1 MIHPVW
7 TLPWLSLLIWVPILA
22 GALLFMI
29 GGDKK
34 PCLVKWVAL
43 GVSLGCFMLSLF
55 VWGQFDNTQSAFQFV
70 EKMDWLST
78 LHIQYAL
85 GVDGFALPLI
95 ILTCLFTP
103 LVILSAWQNVKNNIS
118 AYLCAFLVMQGLV
131 VGVFAALDS
140 ILFYIFWEAMLIPMF
155 LIIGIW
161 GGQNR
166 VYATIKFFLYTFLG
180 SVFLLIALIYLNY
193 QARQAGVENPFA
205 IATFQLL
212 PLTFDQQKWILL
224 AFLVAFAVK
233 VPMFPVHTWLPDAH
247 TEAPTGGSVI
257 LAAILLKMGAYGFL
271 RFILPIVPDA
281 AREYGWLVIAAS
293 LIAVVYIGLVTIV
306 QKDMKRLIAYSSIA
320 HMGFVT
326 LGIFMSFE
334 LIDMQTEASQNMA
347 IMGIHGAYVQMISH
361 GFISG
366 ALFFCIGVLYDRMH
380 SRKINDYGGVINKMP
395 VFSAFFV
402 LFALAN
408 AGLPGTSGF
417 IGEFLVVISSWKA
430 NIWYAFFAGT
440 TLVFGAVYSL
450 WLVKRVI
457 YGEVKNQQ
465 VAMLQDITI
474 REKSYLCVLALL
486 VIGFGVYPK
495 PLFDMTAASAESLVS
510 EFMASKL
517 EERG

>member
-1 MIHPVW
+1 MNQAW
-7 TLPWLSLLIWVPILA
+7 ALPWLSMLIWVPIFA
-22 GALLFMI
+22 GAVLFI
-29 GGDKK
+29 LGGDKK
-34 PCLVKWVAL
+34 PQLVKSVAL
-43 GVSLGCFMLSLF
+43 GVSLGCFILSLF
-55 VWGQFDNTQSAFQFV
+55 VWYQFDNTQADFQFV

-103 LVILSAWQNVKNNIS
+103 LIILSAWTNVKNS
-118 AYLCAFLVMQGLV
+118 MAHYLCAFLVMQGLV

-140 ILFYIFWEAMLIPMF
+140 ILFYIFWEGMLIPMF

-180 SVFLLIALIYLNY
+180 SVFLLIVLIYLNY
-193 QARQAGVENPFA
+193 QARQAGVEDPFA
-205 IATFQLL
+205 ITTFQIL

-224 AFLVAFAVK
+224 AFLLAFAVK

-293 LIAVVYIGLVTIV
+293 LIAVVYIGLITIV
-306 QKDMKRLIAYSSIA
+306 QKDMKKLIAYSSIA

-326 LGIFMSFE
+326 LGIFMSYE
-334 LIDMQTEASQNMA
+334 LIDMHTQSGQNMA
-347 IMGIHGAYVQMISH
+347 VMGISGAYVQMISH

-380 SRKINDYGGVINKMP
+380 TRQIVDYGGVINKMP
-395 VFSAFFV
+395 IFSTFFV

-417 IGEFLVVISSWKA
+417 IGEFLVVISSWNA
-430 NIWYAFFAGT
+430 NILYAVLAAT
-440 TLVFGAVYSL
+440 TLIWGAAYSL
-450 WLVKRVI
+450 WLVKRVV
-457 YGEVKNQQ
+457 YGEVANQH
-465 VAMLQDITI
+465 VAMLTDISL
-474 REKSYLCVLALL
+474 REKSYLVILALL

-510 EFMASKL
+510 EYMGSKL
-517 EERG
+517 DERS

>member
-1 MIHPVW
+1 MS
-7 TLPWLSLLIWVPILA
+7 LSLLIWAPIAA
-22 GALLFMI
+22 GALLFVM
-29 GGDKK
+29 GGEKK
-34 PCLVKWVAL
+34 PALAKWLSL
-43 GVSLGCFMLSLF
+43 GVSIGCFVLSLML
-55 VWGQFDNTQSAFQFV
+55 WRAFDNTQADFQFV
-70 EKMDWLST
+70 EKIDWLSA
-78 LHIQYAL
+78 LHIQYAV

-103 LVILSAWQNVKNNIS
+103 LVILSAWHNVKNNV
-118 AYLCAFLVMQGLV
+118 AHYLCAFLVMQGLV

-140 ILFYIFWEAMLIPMF
+140 ILFYVFWEAMLIPMF
-155 LIIGIW
+155 LIIGMW

-180 SVFLLIALIYLNY
+180 SILLLVALIYLNY
-193 QARQAGVENPFA
+193 QARQLGVEDPFA
-205 IATFQLL
+205 ITTFQIL
-212 PLTFDQQKWILL
+212 PLSFEQQKWILL

-233 VPMFPVHTWLPDAH
+233 IPMFPVHTWLPDAH
-247 TEAPTGGSVI
+247 TEAPTGGSVV

-281 AREYGWLVIAAS
+281 AREYGWLVIALS
-293 LIAVVYIGLVTIV
+293 LIAIVYIALVTIV

-326 LGIFMSFE
+326 LGIFMSFD
-334 LIDMQTEASQNMA
+334 LIDMQTQSGQNMA

-380 SRKINDYGGVINKMP
+380 SRQINDYGGVINKMP
-395 VFSAFFV
+395 IFSAFFV

-417 IGEFLVVISSWKA
+417 IGEFLVVLSSWKVS
-430 NIWYAFFAGT
+430 IWYAILAGT
-440 TLVFGAVYSL
+440 TLIFGATYSL
-450 WLVKRVI
+450 WLVKRVV
-457 YGEVKNQQ
+457 YGEIANQQ
-465 VAMLQDITI
+465 VAMLKDVSG
-474 REKSYLCVLALL
+474 REKSYLFILALL

-495 PLFDMTAASAESLVS
+495 PLFDMTAASAQSLVS
-510 EFMASKL
+510 EYMVSKL
-517 EERG
+517 DERS

>member
-1 MIHPVW
+1 MMSQAWI
-7 TLPWLSLLIWVPILA
+7 LPWLSLLIWVPIFS
-22 GALLFMI
+22 GALLFIM

-34 PCLVKWVAL
+34 PVLVKGLAL
-43 GVSLGCFMLSLF
+43 AVSLGCFFLSLLL
-55 VWGQFDNTQSAFQFV
+55 WQAFDNTQADFQFI
-70 EKMDWLST
+70 EKVDWLSA

-85 GVDGFALPLI
+85 GVDGFSLPLI

-103 LVILSAWQNVKNNIS
+103 LVVLSAWNNVKNSI
-118 AYLCAFLVMQGLV
+118 AHYLCAFLVMQGLV

-140 ILFYIFWEAMLIPMF
+140 ILFYVFWEGMLIPMF

-161 GGQNR
+161 GGKNR

-193 QARQAGVENPFA
+193 QARQLGVEDPFA
-205 IATFQLL
+205 ITTFQILSL
-212 PLTFDQQKWILL
+212 SFDQQKWILL

-233 VPMFPVHTWLPDAH
+233 IPMFPVHTWLPDAH

-334 LIDMQTEASQNMA
+334 LIEMHTQSGQNMA
-347 IMGIHGAYVQMISH
+347 VMGIHGAYVQMISH

-380 SRKINDYGGVINKMP
+380 SREINDYGGVINKMP
-395 VFSAFFV
+395 IFSAFFV

-430 NIWYAFFAGT
+430 NVWYAFFAGT
-440 TLVFGAVYSL
+440 TLILGATYSL

-457 YGEVKNQQ
+457 YGEVANQQ
-465 VAMLQDITI
+465 VAMLQDITL
-474 REKSYLCVLALL
+474 REKSYLLVLALL

-510 EFMASKL
+510 EYMVSKL
-517 EERG
+517 DERS

>member
-1 MIHPVW
+1 M
-7 TLPWLSLLIWVPILA
+7 LSMLIWVPIFA
-22 GALLFMI
+22 GALLFVL

-34 PCLVKWVAL
+34 PLLVKWAAL
-43 GVSLGCFMLSLF
+43 GVSVGCFLLSLL
-55 VWGQFDNTQSAFQFV
+55 VWHQFDNSLADFQFV
-70 EKMDWLST
+70 EKLEWLPS

-103 LVILSAWQNVKNNIS
+103 LVIISAWHNVKNSI
-118 AYLCAFLVMQGLV
+118 AHYLCAFLVMQGLV
-131 VGVFAALDS
+131 VGVFSALDS
-140 ILFYIFWEAMLIPMF
+140 ILFYIFWEGMLIPMF

-193 QARQAGVENPFA
+193 QARQAGVEDPFA
-205 IATFQLL
+205 ITTFQFL

-224 AFLVAFAVK
+224 AFLLAFAVK

-281 AREYGWLVIAAS
+281 AREYGWIVIAAS

-306 QKDMKRLIAYSSIA
+306 QKDMKRLIAYSSVA

-326 LGIFMSFE
+326 LGIFMSFG
-334 LIDMQTEASQNMA
+334 LIDMQTEASHNMA
-347 IMGIHGAYVQMISH
+347 VMGINGAYVQMISH

-380 SRKINDYGGVINKMP
+380 TRNISDYGGVINKMP
-395 VFSAFFV
+395 IFSAFFV

-430 NIWYAFFAGT
+430 NVWYAFFAAT
-440 TLVFGAVYSL
+440 TLILGAAYSL

-457 YGEVKNQQ
+457 YGEVSNQH
-465 VAMLQDITI
+465 VAMLQDISL
-474 REKSYLCVLALL
+474 REKSYLVVLALL

-495 PLFDMTAASAESLVS
+495 PLFDMTAATAESLVS
-510 EFMASKL
+510 EYMVSKL
-517 EERG
+517 DERS